1 MGSPAQTVGETSR
14 TNTRPGLQLQVW
26 RGSLGGDPQ
35 PRMMGSWSVCPE
47 CGARQKLTRLWT
59 FRRRDSFNFSHTQS
73 QSQQSNHSQKDLA
86 ERFHRPSYHLF
97 PSVLSSQA
105 SSQNDIYED
114 IEDSLP
120 SLGSD
125 PNSLY
130 LCISEGRRN
139 HLKSHKFVDW
149 DYEERDIPA
158 INHNNLQRG
167 RVQLRKSLFRT
178 CSTILETL
186 KSIF

>member
-1 MGSPAQTVGETSR
+1 MGG
-14 TNTRPGLQLQVW
+14 
-26 RGSLGGDPQ
+26 
-35 PRMMGSWSVCPE
+35 WSVCPE
-47 CGARQKLTRLWT
+47 CGARQKLTRLCT

-73 QSQQSNHSQKDLA
+73 QSQQSNHDQKDLA

-114 IEDSLP
+114 IEDSLS

-125 PNSLY
+125 TNSLY

-149 DYEERDIPA
+149 DYELPA
-158 INHNNLQRG
+158 GGRG
-167 RVQLRKSLFRT
+167 RQDTTDKLLNRRRIQLRKSLSRT
-178 CSTILETL
+178 CSSILETL